1 MKTTITALAVI
12 TAVISKASW
21 IWPLI
26 EFCLY
31 LFKDKEFNYFS
42 LWFMLIAFVTAAVFM
57 GLATYLNIKAAPK
70 ESTFQ
75 ERLRDMANK
84 TNPKKSAFESRLNE
98 MENKRNKP

>member
-1 MKTTITALAVI
+1 MKIIITTLAVI

-42 LWFMLIAFVTAAVFM
+42 LWFMLISWIVAVVFVLLAA
-57 GLATYLNIKAAPK
+57 YLNTKEAPK
-70 ESTFQ
+70 EPTFQ

-84 TNPKKSAFESRLNE
+84 TKGHER
-98 MENKRNKP
+98 